1 METPHIY
8 GMEDLIL
15 LKNDSIAQNNLQI
28 QCDPYQNANYIFFF
42 AIWKSILKFTW
53 HLKGPHEVKTILKKN
68 KTGRLTLLDF
78 KTYYKV
84 TVIKIVWYWHK
95 YRHKDQWN
103 RI

>member
-42 AIWKSILKFTW
+42 LQYEKA
-53 HLKGPHEVKTILKKN
+53 
-68 KTGRLTLLDF
+68 
-78 KTYYKV
+78 Y
-84 TVIKIVWYWHK
+84 
-95 YRHKDQWN
+95 
-103 RI
+103 